1 MNKLNPKIVS
11 LIKEGFKY
19 ETLKSLNN
27 QQINALFK
35 RIVSEVT
42 MVSKSDTNTINTLK
56 SEKKPF
62 EVYEDDTLDD
72 KDALGTYAMQQDTGQ
87 QMPHDA
93 DDMAPDGMD
102 DDSDNNR
109 KMMTDGEIREKFKS
123 KAQQGY
129 FFAKCEEEGPKS
141 KWCKMA
147 DEFASKTKNWN
158 KLPEK
163 VKTESFEQKVDI
175 IESSLLNLIHK
186 HLPPQMSKKDFL
198 ELVEADTKEIPTKTP
213 TKTPSKPERKT
224 PYQPKHKPAPKA
236 ELPKELKF
244 GSLKI
249 KFKDEKKD

>member
-19 ETLKSLNN
+19 ETLRQLDNK
-27 QQINALFK
+27 QIDALYK

-42 MVSKSDTNTINTLK
+42 MVSKSDTDTINRLK

-72 KDALGTYAMQQDTGQ
+72 EDALGAMAMQGDTGQ
-87 QMPHDA
+87 DMPHDE
-93 DDMAPDGMD
+93 DDMAPDGAD
-102 DDSDNNR
+102 DDSDDDR
-109 KMMTDGEIREKFKS
+109 KMMSDGEVKEKFQS

-129 FFAKCEEEGPKS
+129 FFARCEEEGPKS

-147 DEFASKTKNWN
+147 DEFASKTKNWK

-163 VKTESFEQKVDI
+163 VKTESFEEKVDI
-175 IESSLLNLIHK
+175 IESTLLNLIHK

-198 ELVEADTKEIPTKTP
+198 DLVEADTKEAPTKTP

-236 ELPKELKF
+236 ELPDELKF

-249 KFKDEKKD
+249 QFKDEKKN